1 MHARVAAGEVDEDGK
16 TPCAIALTIGA
27 PPSTIMFLVEQFPG
41 CLCVRDA
48 NGLSPLALALVNRA
62 PEATILKLLD
72 YDPR

>member
-1 MHARVAAGEVDEDGK
+1 
-16 TPCAIALTIGA
+16 
-27 PPSTIMFLVEQFPG
+27 MFLVEQFPG